1 MHSRTVRPLLVAL
14 LLLIAGALGAASP
27 AHAQGA
33 NLLQNPSFEGGY
45 SSFVPQTAQ
54 QHADCP
60 AGICTTVQVPAGW
73 QPWWAKEW
81 STDVNPEYKPAT
93 APFYN
98 RIRSGSTAGQYF
110 SFYRT
115 HKAGFWQQ
123 VSVPANSN
131 VVFTIWGQA
140 WVSNE
145 DSGTSDHNAPINMRI
160 GIDPTGGTNP
170 YAGTVVWS
178 ATLQPYDAYQQFSV
192 QATAQGGTVT
202 VFTYSAPSYPMKH
215 NDVYWDDASLTVGG
229 AGSPAPAPAPSP
241 APAPAPA
248 PAPPPSTGPGGTYT
262 VVAGD
267 TLYGIARRFGV
278 VMEVLAGVNNI
289 ENPSLIRVGQVL
301 TIPGGGTPVTP
312 PPAGEAPPAGGTTA
326 TTQVNLRLRSGPGI
340 GNQSLTVAPQGTTV
354 SVLGRNAAGDW
365 LQVQYA
371 GQTGW
376 MAAWFLQLN
385 SGAVADL
392 PVTG

>member
-1 MHSRTVRPLLVAL
+1 MRSRTVQLILLALLVL
-14 LLLIAGALGAASP
+14 VIGAASRP
-27 AHAQGA
+27 AMAQGN
-33 NLLQNPSFEGGY
+33 NLLQNPGFEGQY
-45 SSFVPQTAQ
+45 SSFTPQTAQ

-60 AGICTTVQVPAGW
+60 AGICTTVQIPGGW

-81 STDVNPEYKPAT
+81 ATDVNPEYKPAT
-93 APFYN
+93 APFNN
-98 RIRSGSTAGQYF
+98 RIHSGSTAGQYF

-123 VSVPANSN
+123 VSVPANAN
-131 VVFTIWGQA
+131 LLFTIWGQA

-145 DSGTSDHNAPINMRI
+145 DGGASDKNAPINMRV

-178 ATLQPYDAYQQFSV
+178 GTLQPWDAYQQFSV
-192 QATAQGGTVT
+192 QAKAQGSTVT

-215 NDVYWDDASLTVGG
+215 NDVYWDDASLVVGG
-229 AGSPAPAPAPSP
+229 AGSPPPAPAPAPSPSP

-248 PAPPPSTGPGGTYT
+248 PVPPPGGTYT

-278 VMEVLAGVNNI
+278 DFEVLVGANNI
-289 ENPSLIRVGQVL
+289 ANPSLIHVGQVL
-301 TIPGGGTPVTP
+301 TIPGGGTTTTP
-312 PPAGEAPPAGGTTA
+312 PPASQPPPAGSQTA
-326 TTQVNLRLRSGPGI
+326 TTQVNLRLRSGPAV
-340 GNQSLTVAPQGTTV
+340 SFPTLTVASAGSTV
-354 SVLGRNAAGDW
+354 AVVGRNAAADW
-365 LQVQYA
+365 FQVQFA

-376 MAAWFLQLN
+376 MAAWFLNLS
-385 SGAVADL
+385 SGSATDL

>member
-1 MHSRTVRPLLVAL
+1 
-14 LLLIAGALGAASP
+14 
-27 AHAQGA
+27 
-33 NLLQNPSFEGGY
+33 
-45 SSFVPQTAQ
+45 
-54 QHADCP
+54 
-60 AGICTTVQVPAGW
+60 
-73 QPWWAKEW
+73 
-81 STDVNPEYKPAT
+81 
-93 APFYN
+93 
-98 RIRSGSTAGQYF
+98 
-110 SFYRT
+110 
-115 HKAGFWQQ
+115 
-123 VSVPANSN
+123 
-131 VVFTIWGQA
+131 
-140 WVSNE
+140 
-145 DSGTSDHNAPINMRI
+145 
-160 GIDPTGGTNP
+160 
-170 YAGTVVWS
+170 
-178 ATLQPYDAYQQFSV
+178 
-192 QATAQGGTVT
+192 
-202 VFTYSAPSYPMKH
+202 
-215 NDVYWDDASLTVGG
+215 VGG

-326 TTQVNLRLRSGPGI
+326 TTQLNLRLRSGPGI

-376 MAAWFLQLN
+376 MAAWFLRLN
-385 SGAVADL
+385 SGAVTDL